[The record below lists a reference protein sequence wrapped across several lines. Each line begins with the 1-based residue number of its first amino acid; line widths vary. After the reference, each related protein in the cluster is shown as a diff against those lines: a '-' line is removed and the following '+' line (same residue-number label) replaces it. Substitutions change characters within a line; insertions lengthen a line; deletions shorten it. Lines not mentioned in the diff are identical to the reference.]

1 MLISYQGEVKITD
14 FGISKARSEPSF
26 TQAGVIK
33 GKMAYLSPVEAIRT
47 IPKKDI
53 DPLIKSMPDL
63 PEEVNRIVMKCL
75 EKDKDSRYQDVSAL
89 YNDLLACKKE
99 LKFTFDT
106 ADLAD
111 FMSKR
116 FKKNGNSPEQT

>member
-1 MLISYQGEVKITD
+1 
-14 FGISKARSEPSF
+14 
-26 TQAGVIK
+26 
-33 GKMAYLSPVEAIRT
+33 
-47 IPKKDI
+47 
-53 DPLIKSMPDL
+53 MPDL